1 MFFAK
6 KYGANCSV
14 EKYEQTRSLKVLR
27 LKNFTSIPYISFFYY
42 LVSLVGYS
50 NTLINHTSLFY
61 KLILSSSTYLFFP
74 VMESLFWQLLHATG
88 YVFFLFFLQVCPF
101 FLFVFSY
108 FSVSTDT
115 LSDWFRFLLLCTDV
129 LFLTMIPN
137 QLFDIY
143 IECIHGFHFS
153 FLLSQMTHCIFV
165 TTVLLRLDFYYWS
178 LHRSALL
185 YLSNY
190 PADARL
196 LYWHIFFNEIYP
208 AQISKCRMFPVS
220 RKYFSVFIF
229 PKVTLC

>member
-143 IECIHGFHFS
+143 RMHSWIS
-153 FLLSQMTHCIFV
+153 FLFPSISDDALHFCNNCITSSRF
-165 TTVLLRLDFYYWS
+165 LLLIAS
-178 LHRSALL
+178 
-185 YLSNY
+185 
-190 PADARL
+190 
-196 LYWHIFFNEIYP
+196 
-208 AQISKCRMFPVS
+208 QISSFVS
-220 RKYFSVFIF
+220 F
-229 PKVTLC
+229 

>member
-1 MFFAK
+1 MHKNMRYKSCIYINYNINSTKVKCFFAK

-61 KLILSSSTYLFFP
+61 KLIISSSTYIFFP
-74 VMESLFWQLLHATG
+74 VLESLFWQLLHATG

-115 LSDWFRFLLLCTDV
+115 LSDWFRFLLLCTDM

-143 IECIHGFHFS
+143 RMHSWIS
-153 FLLSQMTHCIFV
+153 FLFPAISDDALHFCNNCLTSSRS
-165 TTVLLRLDFYYWS
+165 LLLIAS
-178 LHRSALL
+178 
-185 YLSNY
+185 
-190 PADARL
+190 
-196 LYWHIFFNEIYP
+196 
-208 AQISKCRMFPVS
+208 QISSFVS
-220 RKYFSVFIF
+220 F
-229 PKVTLC
+229 

>member
-1 MFFAK
+1 MFSFYFSYK
-6 KYGANCSV
+6 F
-14 EKYEQTRSLKVLR
+14 VL
-27 LKNFTSIPYISFFYY
+27 FFYLY
-42 LVSLVGYS
+42 F
-50 NTLINHTSLFY
+50 LISLFL
-61 KLILSSSTYLFFP
+61 LIRC
-74 VMESLFWQLLHATG
+74 QIG
-88 YVFFLFFLQVCPF
+88 
-101 FLFVFSY
+101 
-108 FSVSTDT
+108 SVSCCYAQMCY
-115 LSDWFRFLLLCTDV
+115 FLLWSQTSCL
-129 LFLTMIPN
+129 
-137 QLFDIY
+137 IY

-165 TTVLLRLDFYYWS
+165 TTVLLRLDLYYWS